1 MITANENIKS
11 MINSPVRK
19 ITAKV
24 ELYKGSTLVD
34 TFSHNGK
41 LIDFTI
47 ERVVEEGKFFG
58 FGICH
63 KLDINLIDLER
74 NLNITKGNTVE
85 IGLGDGTI

>member
-1 MITANENIKS
+1 MITSNMPNLSS
-11 MINSPVRK
+11 MSMVKAKADIQTASALVTCTCGDYLSDFKVTREGDNS
-19 ITAKV
+19 
-24 ELYKGSTLVD
+24 
-34 TFSHNGK
+34 
-41 LIDFTI
+41 
-47 ERVVEEGKFFG
+47 KFFG